1 MERSFPDVLAR
12 PFPEAEQ
19 MLREK
24 GCEWTTEIT
33 RPTRDFFKTAK
44 DCLYI
49 VRVREQQD
57 GSLSLVLA
65 AKQLKEA
72 KEVS

>member
-1 MERSFPDVLAR
+1 MSITLI
-12 PFPEAEQ
+12 
-19 MLREK
+19 
-24 GCEWTTEIT
+24 GCPWLE
-33 RPTRDFFKTAK
+33 AK

>member
-1 MERSFPDVLAR
+1 MSITLIGCPWLEAKAR
-12 PFPEAEQ
+12 LEAENKQ
-19 MLREK
+19 YQVK
-24 GCEWTTEIT
+24 IT

-57 GSLSLVLA
+57 GSLSLVLS